1 MAGLNTSGR
10 NAAANGVASNVGYV
24 SMHTADPG
32 TTGTSEVTGGT
43 PAYARK
49 AVAWSTASGGVAS
62 ISGGVT
68 FDVPGSTTITH
79 VGLWSTATGGTYYG
93 SAALSA
99 SETYGGQGTYNL
111 TALTITIT

>member
-1 MAGLNTSGR
+1 MALTMVGR
-10 NAAANGVASNVGYV
+10 NEAANGVAIHANAV
-24 SMHTADPG
+24 SLHTADPG
-32 TTGTSEVTGGT
+32 ATGTNELTGGT

-49 AVAWSTASGGVAS
+49 TVSWGSAANGVAA
-62 ISGGVT
+62 IAQGVV
-68 FDVPGSTTITH
+68 FDVPAGATITH
-79 VGLWSTATGGTYYG
+79 IGLWSGDGTTFYG

>member
-1 MAGLNTSGR
+1 MALNNSGR

-24 SMHTADPG
+24 SLHTADPG
-32 TTGTSEVTGGT
+32 TTGTNEVTGGT

-49 AVAWSTASGGVAS
+49 AVAWSTASGGVAA

-68 FDVPGSTTITH
+68 FDVPASTSISYI
-79 VGLWSTATGGTYYG
+79 GLWSTATGGTFYG
-93 SAALSA
+93 GAALSA
-99 SETYGGQGTYNL
+99 TETYGGQGTYNL